1 MKNTP
6 SDAPFARRGT
16 RFKPIAYRLSA
27 IALAAFAAMAIAG
40 CTGPTLR
47 ALNPREAKIDVY
59 PSGEV
64 RVYGEPIALRELEGK
79 VRNSSTRPQDT
90 ILIRLHGDPES
101 AELTQMRRLIT
112 DQMIRANHYKFNFF
126 STPLAT
132 VQTYDPVT
140 KRTETFAEDVVM
152 GESSTERAV
161 ADVERLIAETE
172 AYREGTYVSEA
183 VQAKPVAIA
192 VGEKPEE
199 LKVGG
204 ELLEEAKAAAVKPA
218 AGGTV
223 KPAAVQPSQG
233 DLREQWKRQQRRTGG
248 TGRSR

>member
-1 MKNTP
+1 MTESP
-6 SDAPFARRGT
+6 MFARRGRRLT
-16 RFKPIAYRLSA
+16 PIAYRLFLIAA
-27 IALAAFAAMAIAG
+27 IAAMMLAG

-59 PSGEV
+59 PTGEV
-64 RVYGEPIALRELEGK
+64 RVYGEPIALRELEGV
-79 VRNSSTRPQDT
+79 VRSSSTRPQDT
-90 ILIRLHGDPES
+90 ILVRLHGDPES

-112 DQMIRANHYKFNFF
+112 DQMIRANHYKFTFF

-140 KRTETFAEDVVM
+140 KRTETFAEDVDL

-161 ADVERLIAETE
+161 ADAQRLIDETV
-172 AYREGTYVSEA
+172 AYREGTYVSPV
-183 VQAKPVAIA
+183 VQAKPVAIS

-204 ELLEEAKAAAVKPA
+204 ELLEEAKAAAAAKAAATKSAQPA
-218 AGGTV
+218 QA
-223 KPAAVQPSQG
+223 

-248 TGRSR
+248 AGR

>member
-1 MKNTP
+1 MKDTP

-16 RFKPIAYRLSA
+16 RFTPIAYRLSA
-27 IALAAFAAMAIAG
+27 IALVAFAAMAIAG

-64 RVYGEPIALRELEGK
+64 RVYGEPIALRDLEST
-79 VRNSSTRPQDT
+79 VRRSSTRPQDT
-90 ILIRLHGDPES
+90 ILIRLHGDPEGP
-101 AELTQMRRLIT
+101 ELSRMRRLVT

-140 KRTETFAEDVVM
+140 KRTETFAEDVDL
-152 GESSTERAV
+152 GEASTERAV
-161 ADVERLIAETE
+161 ADVQRLMDETE
-172 AYREGTYVSEA
+172 AYREGTYVSPV
-183 VQAKPVAIA
+183 VQAKPVAIS
-192 VGEKPEE
+192 VGDKPEE

-204 ELLEEAKAAAVKPA
+204 ELLEEAKAPAAAKPAVKPTA
-218 AGGTV
+218 A
-223 KPAAVQPSQG
+223 KPAQPSQA
-233 DLREQWKRQQRRTGG
+233 DLREQWKRQQRRNGG
-248 TGRSR
+248 AGR